1 MKFSDFGKRFS
12 VEIGIGEL
20 MDDLGDALVSD
31 PAPLMLGG
39 GNPAHV
45 PEVQALFRSRMEAIL
60 SRAGEFER
68 VIGNYDTPQGAKSFV
83 GAIADLLHD
92 EFGWKIGPENIAL
105 TNGSQNAFFS
115 LFNLFA
121 GKFEGGHSKQIL
133 LPLAPE
139 YIGYSEVGLEPNFFQ
154 ANRPEIEL
162 LDDRLFKYRVD
173 FDRLKMDD
181 NIGAICF
188 SRPTNPTGNVV
199 TDDEVSRLREIA
211 NLQGIPL
218 IIDNA
223 YGTPFPNIIYSKAK
237 PVWDENIVLCL
248 SLSKFGLP
256 SLRTGIVIAREEII
270 QVISR
275 MTSVLSLAPGSLG
288 PALALDLVQSGEITR
303 VSNYMVK
310 PFYEEKANRAVAQ
323 LRREMGDHI
332 PMRIHKPEGALF
344 LWLWFEGLPISSQEL
359 YQRLKKKGVL
369 VVSGHYFF
377 PGMEEDNWDHKNQCI
392 RVTYTQDDEV
402 VERGLSLIASEIR
415 KIYSESCVCC
425 DKNLQKFRA

>member
-1 MKFSDFGKRFS
+1 MKFSDFGKRFAG
-12 VEIGIGEL
+12 EIGIGEL

-39 GNPAHV
+39 GNPAHIA
-45 PEVQALFRSRMEAIL
+45 EVQALFRSRMKDIL
-60 SRAGEFER
+60 STAGEFER
-68 VIGNYDTPQGAKSFV
+68 VIGNYDTPQGAKAFV
-83 GAIADLLHD
+83 GALADLFRD
-92 EFGWKIGPENIAL
+92 EFGWSIGPENIAL

-121 GKFEGGHSKQIL
+121 GKFEGGHLKQIL

-173 FDRLKMDD
+173 FDRLKMNDS
-181 NIGAICF
+181 IGAICF

-199 TDDEVSRLREIA
+199 TDEEVSRLRELA
-211 NLQGIPL
+211 NSQGIPL

-223 YGTPFPNIIYSKAK
+223 YGTPFPNIIYTEAQ

-275 MTSVLSLAPGSLG
+275 MTSVFSLAPGSLG
-288 PALALDLVQSGEITR
+288 PALALDLVKSGEITR
-303 VSNYMVK
+303 VSNETVK

-392 RVTYTQDDEV
+392 RVTYAQDEAV
-402 VERGLSLIASEIR
+402 VKQGISLIAEEIR
-415 KIYSESCVCC
+415 KV
-425 DKNLQKFRA
+425 FA

>member
-1 MKFSDFGKRFS
+1 MKFSDFGKRFAG
-12 VEIGIGEL
+12 EIGIGEL

-45 PEVQALFRSRMEAIL
+45 PEVQALFRSRMEDIL
-60 SRAGEFER
+60 SNAGEFER
-68 VIGNYDTPQGAKSFV
+68 VIGNYDTPQGAKAFV
-83 GAIADLLHD
+83 GALADLFRA

-121 GKFEGGHSKQIL
+121 GKFDGGQLKQVL

-139 YIGYSEVGLEPNFFQ
+139 YIGYSEVGLEPDFFR

-173 FDRLKMDD
+173 FDRLKMD
-181 NIGAICF
+181 NSIGAVCF

-199 TDDEVSRLREIA
+199 TDEEVSRLCQLA
-211 NLQGIPL
+211 NSQGVPL

-223 YGTPFPNIIYSKAK
+223 YGTPFPNIIFSEAH

-256 SLRTGIVIAREEII
+256 TLRTGIVIAKEETIR
-270 QVISR
+270 VVSR

-288 PALALDLVQSGEITR
+288 PALALDLVKSGEITR
-303 VSNYMVK
+303 VSNDVVK
-310 PFYEEKANRAVAQ
+310 PFYKQKSARAVAQ
-323 LRREMGDHI
+323 LRREINDEI

-344 LWLWFEGLPISSQEL
+344 LWLWFEGLPISSLEL

-377 PGMEEDNWDHKNQCI
+377 PGMEQDDWAHKEQCI
-392 RVTYTQDDEV
+392 RVTYAQDDEV
-402 VERGLSLIASEIR
+402 VEKGISLIAEEIR
-415 KIYSESCVCC
+415 GI
-425 DKNLQKFRA
+425 F

>member
-1 MKFSDFGKRFS
+1 MKFSDFGKRFAS
-12 VEIGIGEL
+12 EIGIGEL

-39 GNPAHV
+39 GNPAHIAG
-45 PEVQALFRSRMEAIL
+45 VQALFRSRMKDIL
-60 SRAGEFER
+60 SSAGEFER
-68 VIGNYDTPQGAKSFV
+68 VIGNYDTPQGAKAFV
-83 GAIADLLHD
+83 GALADLFRD
-92 EFGWKIGPENIAL
+92 EFGWSIGPENIAL

-121 GKFEGGHSKQIL
+121 GKFEGGNSKQIL

-173 FDRLKMDD
+173 FDRLKMNDS
-181 NIGAICF
+181 IGAICF

-211 NLQGIPL
+211 NAQGIPL

-223 YGTPFPNIIYSKAK
+223 YGTPFPNIIYTEAQ

-275 MTSVLSLAPGSLG
+275 MTSVFSLAPGSLG
-288 PALALDLVQSGEITR
+288 PALALDLVKSGEITR
-303 VSNYMVK
+303 VSNEVVK

-392 RVTYTQDDEV
+392 RVTYAQDEAV
-402 VERGLSLIASEIR
+402 VKQGISLIAEEIR
-415 KIYSESCVCC
+415 KV
-425 DKNLQKFRA
+425 FA

>member
-1 MKFSDFGKRFS
+1 MKFSDFGKRFAG
-12 VEIGIGEL
+12 EIGIGEL

-39 GNPAHV
+39 GNPAHIAG
-45 PEVQALFRSRMEAIL
+45 VQALFRSRMKDIL
-60 SRAGEFER
+60 SSAGEFER
-68 VIGNYDTPQGAKSFV
+68 LIGNYDTPQGAKAFV
-83 GAIADLLHD
+83 GALADLFRD
-92 EFGWKIGPENIAL
+92 EFGWSIGPENIAL

-154 ANRPEIEL
+154 ANRPDIEL

-173 FDRLKMDD
+173 FDRLKMNDS
-181 NIGAICF
+181 IGAICF

-199 TDDEVSRLREIA
+199 TDDEVSRLRELA
-211 NLQGIPL
+211 NAQGIPL

-223 YGTPFPNIIYSKAK
+223 YGTPFPNIIYTEAQ
-237 PVWDENIVLCL
+237 PVWDENIILCL

-256 SLRTGIVIAREEII
+256 SLRTGIVIARKEII

-275 MTSVLSLAPGSLG
+275 MTSVFSLAPGSLG
-288 PALALDLVQSGEITR
+288 PALALDLVKSGEITR
-303 VSNYMVK
+303 VSNEMVK

-323 LRREMGDHI
+323 LRREMGEHI

-377 PGMEEDNWDHKNQCI
+377 PGMEEDNWEHKGECI
-392 RVTYTQDDEV
+392 RVTYAQDEEV
-402 VERGLSLIASEIR
+402 VAKGIRLIAEEII
-415 KIYSESCVCC
+415 KVFA
-425 DKNLQKFRA
+425 Q

>member
-1 MKFSDFGKRFS
+1 MEFSDFGKRFAG
-12 VEIGIGEL
+12 EIGIGEL

-45 PEVQALFRSRMEAIL
+45 PQVQTLFRSRMEANL
-60 SRAGEFER
+60 SCAGEFER
-68 VIGNYDTPQGAKSFV
+68 VIGNYDTPQGAKAFV
-83 GAIADLLHD
+83 GALADLFRA

-121 GKFEGGHSKQIL
+121 GKFDGTQLKQVL

-139 YIGYSEVGLEPNFFQ
+139 YIGYSEVGLELDFFR

-173 FDRLKMDD
+173 FDRLKMD
-181 NIGAICF
+181 NSIGAVCF

-199 TDDEVSRLREIA
+199 TDEEVSRLRQLA
-211 NLQGIPL
+211 NSQGVPL

-223 YGTPFPNIIYSKAK
+223 YGTPFPNIIFSEAH

-256 SLRTGIVIAREEII
+256 TLRTGIVIAKEETIR
-270 QVISR
+270 VVSR

-288 PALALDLVQSGEITR
+288 PALALDLVKSGEITR
-303 VSNYMVK
+303 VSNDVVK
-310 PFYEEKANRAVAQ
+310 PFYQQKSARAVAQ
-323 LRREMGDHI
+323 LRREIRDEI

-344 LWLWFEGLPISSQEL
+344 LWLWFDGLPISSLEL
-359 YQRLKKKGVL
+359 YQRLKQKGVL

-377 PGMEEDNWDHKNQCI
+377 PGMEQDDWAHKEQCI
-392 RVTYTQDDEV
+392 RVTYAQDDQV
-402 VERGLSLIASEIR
+402 VEKGISIIAEEIR
-415 KIYSESCVCC
+415 EIFSSAKSS
-425 DKNLQKFRA
+425 

>member
-1 MKFSDFGKRFS
+1 MKFSDFGKRFAG
-12 VEIGIGEL
+12 EIGIGEL

-39 GNPAHV
+39 GNPAHIA
-45 PEVQALFRSRMEAIL
+45 EVQALFRSRMKDIL
-60 SRAGEFER
+60 SSAGEFER
-68 VIGNYDTPQGAKSFV
+68 VIGNYDTPQGAKAFV
-83 GAIADLLHD
+83 GALADLFRD
-92 EFGWKIGPENIAL
+92 EFGWSIGPENIAL

-121 GKFEGGHSKQIL
+121 GKFEGGHLKQIL

-181 NIGAICF
+181 SIGAICF

-211 NLQGIPL
+211 NAQGIPL

-223 YGTPFPNIIYSKAK
+223 YGTPFPNIIYTEAQ

-275 MTSVLSLAPGSLG
+275 MTSVFSLAPGSLG
-288 PALALDLVQSGEITR
+288 PALALDLVKSGEITR
-303 VSNYMVK
+303 VSNETVK

-392 RVTYTQDDEV
+392 RVTYAQDEAV
-402 VERGLSLIASEIR
+402 VKQGISLIAEEIR
-415 KIYSESCVCC
+415 KV
-425 DKNLQKFRA
+425 FA

>member
-1 MKFSDFGKRFS
+1 MKFSDFGKRFAG
-12 VEIGIGEL
+12 EIGIGEL

-45 PEVQALFRSRMEAIL
+45 PEVQALFRSRMEDIL
-60 SRAGEFER
+60 SSAGEFER
-68 VIGNYDTPQGAKSFV
+68 VIGNYDTPQGAKTFV
-83 GAIADLLHD
+83 GALADLFRA

-121 GKFEGGHSKQIL
+121 GKFDGGQLKQVL

-139 YIGYSEVGLEPNFFQ
+139 YIGYSEVGLEPDFFR

-173 FDRLKMDD
+173 FDRLKMD
-181 NIGAICF
+181 NSIGAVCF

-199 TDDEVSRLREIA
+199 TDEEVSRLRKLA
-211 NLQGIPL
+211 NSQGVPL

-223 YGTPFPNIIYSKAK
+223 YGTPFPNIIFSEAH

-256 SLRTGIVIAREEII
+256 TLRTGIVIAKEETIR
-270 QVISR
+270 VVSR

-288 PALALDLVQSGEITR
+288 PALALDLVKSGEITR
-303 VSNYMVK
+303 VSNDVVK
-310 PFYEEKANRAVAQ
+310 PFYEQKSARAVAQ
-323 LRREMGDHI
+323 LRREINDEI

-344 LWLWFEGLPISSQEL
+344 LWLWFEGLPISSLEL

-377 PGMEEDNWDHKNQCI
+377 PGMEQDDWAHKEQCI
-392 RVTYTQDDEV
+392 RVTYAQDDEV
-402 VERGLSLIASEIR
+402 VEKGISLIAEEIR
-415 KIYSESCVCC
+415 GIFSSAKGS
-425 DKNLQKFRA
+425 

>member
-1 MKFSDFGKRFS
+1 MKFSDFGKRFAG
-12 VEIGIGEL
+12 EIGIGEL

-45 PEVQALFRSRMEAIL
+45 PEVQALFRSRMEDIL
-60 SRAGEFER
+60 SSAGEFER
-68 VIGNYDTPQGAKSFV
+68 VIGNYDTPQGAKAFV
-83 GAIADLLHD
+83 GALADLFRA

-121 GKFEGGHSKQIL
+121 GKFDGGQLKQVL

-139 YIGYSEVGLEPNFFQ
+139 YIGYSEVGLEPDFFR

-173 FDRLKMDD
+173 FERLKMD
-181 NIGAICF
+181 NSIGAVCF

-199 TDDEVSRLREIA
+199 TDEEVSRLRQLA
-211 NLQGIPL
+211 NSQGVPL

-223 YGTPFPNIIYSKAK
+223 YGTPFPNIIFSEAH
-237 PVWDENIVLCL
+237 PFWDENTVLCL

-256 SLRTGIVIAREEII
+256 TLRTGIVIAKEETIR
-270 QVISR
+270 VVSR

-288 PALALDLVQSGEITR
+288 PALALDLVKSGEITR
-303 VSNYMVK
+303 VSNDVVK
-310 PFYEEKANRAVAQ
+310 PFYKQKSARAVAQ
-323 LRREMGDHI
+323 LRREINDEI

-344 LWLWFEGLPISSQEL
+344 LWLWFEGLPISSVEL

-377 PGMEEDNWDHKNQCI
+377 PGMEQDDWAHKEQCI
-392 RVTYTQDDEV
+392 RVTYAQDDEV
-402 VERGLSLIASEIR
+402 VEKGISLIAEEIR
-415 KIYSESCVCC
+415 GIFSSAKGS
-425 DKNLQKFRA
+425 K

>member
-1 MKFSDFGKRFS
+1 MEFSDFGKRFAG
-12 VEIGIGEL
+12 EIGIGEL

-45 PEVQALFRSRMEAIL
+45 AEVQTLFRSRMEDIL
-60 SRAGEFER
+60 SSAGEFER
-68 VIGNYDTPQGAKSFV
+68 VIGNYDTPQGAKAFV
-83 GAIADLLHD
+83 GALADLFRA

-121 GKFEGGHSKQIL
+121 GKFDGGQLKQVL

-139 YIGYSEVGLEPNFFQ
+139 YIGYSEVGLEPDFFR

-173 FDRLKMDD
+173 FERLKMD
-181 NIGAICF
+181 NSIGAVCF

-199 TDDEVSRLREIA
+199 TDEEVSRLRQLA
-211 NLQGIPL
+211 NSQGVPL

-223 YGTPFPNIIYSKAK
+223 YGTPFPNIIFSEAH

-256 SLRTGIVIAREEII
+256 TLRTGIVIAKEETIR
-270 QVISR
+270 VVSR

-288 PALALDLVQSGEITR
+288 PALALDLVKSGEITR
-303 VSNYMVK
+303 VSNDVVK
-310 PFYEEKANRAVAQ
+310 PFYQQKSARAVAQ
-323 LRREMGDHI
+323 LRREIRDEI

-344 LWLWFEGLPISSQEL
+344 LWLWFEGLPISSLEL

-377 PGMEEDNWDHKNQCI
+377 PGMEQDDWAHKEQCI
-392 RVTYTQDDEV
+392 RVTYAQDDQV
-402 VERGLSLIASEIR
+402 VEKGITIIAEEIR
-415 KIYSESCVCC
+415 EIFSSAKSS
-425 DKNLQKFRA
+425 

>member
-12 VEIGIGEL
+12 GEIGIGEL

-121 GKFEGGHSKQIL
+121 GKFDGSVSKRIL

-139 YIGYSEVGLEPNFFQ
+139 YIGYSEVGLEPDFFC

-162 LDDRLFKYRVD
+162 MEDGLFKYRVD
-173 FDRLKMDD
+173 FDRLEVDD
-181 NIGAICF
+181 RIGAICF

-199 TDDEVSRLREIA
+199 TDEEVARLRERA
-211 NLQGIPL
+211 SSKGVPL

-223 YGTPFPNIIYSKAK
+223 YGAPFPHIIHTQVQ
-237 PVWDENIVLCL
+237 PVWDENMVLCL

-256 SLRTGIVIAREEII
+256 SLRTGIVVANQE
-270 QVISR
+270 VIRVLSR
-275 MTSVLSLAPGSLG
+275 MTSVFSLAPGSLG
-288 PALALDLVQSGEITR
+288 PALALDLVRSRQITQISREIVR
-303 VSNYMVK
+303 
-310 PFYEEKANRAVAQ
+310 PFYEAKAKRAVIQ
-323 LRREMGDHI
+323 LQTEIGGEL
-332 PMRIHKPEGALF
+332 PLRIHKPEGALF
-344 LWLWFEGLPISSQEL
+344 LWLWFENLPISSWEL

-377 PGMEEDNWDHKNQCI
+377 PGMEGDDWAHKDQCI
-392 RVTYTQDDEV
+392 RVTYAQDDAV
-402 VERGLSLIASEIR
+402 VEEGISLIAQEIR
-415 KIYSESCVCC
+415 ELYE
-425 DKNLQKFRA
+425 

>member
-1 MKFSDFGKRFS
+1 MKFSDFGKRFAG
-12 VEIGIGEL
+12 EIGIGEL

-45 PEVQALFRSRMEAIL
+45 PEVQALFRSRMEDIL
-60 SRAGEFER
+60 SNAGEFER
-68 VIGNYDTPQGAKSFV
+68 VIGNYDTPQGAKGFV
-83 GAIADLLHD
+83 GALADLFRA

-121 GKFEGGHSKQIL
+121 GKFDGGQLKQVL

-139 YIGYSEVGLEPNFFQ
+139 YIGYSEVGLEPDFFR

-173 FDRLKMDD
+173 FDRLKMD
-181 NIGAICF
+181 NSIGAVCF

-199 TDDEVSRLREIA
+199 TDEEVSRLCQLA
-211 NLQGIPL
+211 NSQGVPL

-223 YGTPFPNIIYSKAK
+223 YGTPFPNIIFSEAH

-256 SLRTGIVIAREEII
+256 TLRTGIVIAKEETIR
-270 QVISR
+270 VVSR

-288 PALALDLVQSGEITR
+288 PALALDLVKSGEITR
-303 VSNYMVK
+303 VSNDVVK
-310 PFYEEKANRAVAQ
+310 PFYKQKSARAVAQ
-323 LRREMGDHI
+323 LRREINDEI

-344 LWLWFEGLPISSQEL
+344 LWLWFEGLPISSLEL

-377 PGMEEDNWDHKNQCI
+377 PGMEQDDWAHKEQCI
-392 RVTYTQDDEV
+392 RVTYAQDDEV
-402 VERGLSLIASEIR
+402 VEKGISLIAEEIR
-415 KIYSESCVCC
+415 GI
-425 DKNLQKFRA
+425 F

>member
-1 MKFSDFGKRFS
+1 MDFSDFGKRFAGQ
-12 VEIGIGEL
+12 IGIGEL

-45 PEVQALFRSRMEAIL
+45 PEVQALFRSRMKDIL
-60 SRAGEFER
+60 SSAGEFER
-68 VIGNYDTPQGAKSFV
+68 VIGNYDTPQGAKAFV
-83 GAIADLLHD
+83 GALADLFRD
-92 EFGWKIGPENIAL
+92 EFGWSIGPANIAL

-121 GKFEGGHSKQIL
+121 GKFDGGHSKQIL

-173 FDRLKMDD
+173 FDRLKMDES
-181 NIGAICF
+181 IGAICF

-199 TDDEVSRLREIA
+199 TDDEVSRLRELA

-223 YGTPFPNIIYSKAK
+223 YGTPFPNIIYTDAQ

-275 MTSVLSLAPGSLG
+275 MTSVFSLAPGSLG
-288 PALALDLVQSGEITR
+288 PALALDLVKSGEITR
-303 VSNYMVK
+303 VSNEMVK

-392 RVTYTQDDEV
+392 RVTYAQDEKVVTRGIQLLSEEIKEV
-402 VERGLSLIASEIR
+402 FSR
-415 KIYSESCVCC
+415 
-425 DKNLQKFRA
+425 

>member
-1 MKFSDFGKRFS
+1 MKFSDFGKRFAG
-12 VEIGIGEL
+12 EIGIGEL

-39 GNPAHV
+39 GNPAHIT
-45 PEVQALFRSRMEAIL
+45 EVQALFRSRMKDIL
-60 SRAGEFER
+60 SSAGEFER
-68 VIGNYDTPQGAKSFV
+68 VIGNYDTPQGAKAFV
-83 GAIADLLHD
+83 GALADLFRD
-92 EFGWKIGPENIAL
+92 EFGWSIGPENIAL

-162 LDDRLFKYRVD
+162 LDERLFKYRVD

-181 NIGAICF
+181 NIGAVCF

-199 TDDEVSRLREIA
+199 TDEEVSRLRELA
-211 NLQGIPL
+211 NAQGIPL

-223 YGTPFPNIIYSKAK
+223 YGTPFPNIIYSKVQ

-275 MTSVLSLAPGSLG
+275 MTSVFSLAPGSLG
-288 PALALDLVQSGEITR
+288 PALALDLVKSGEITR
-303 VSNYMVK
+303 VSNEVVK

-392 RVTYTQDDEV
+392 RVTYAQDDV
-402 VERGLSLIASEIR
+402 VVKQGISLIAEEMR
-415 KIYSESCVCC
+415 KFY
-425 DKNLQKFRA
+425 K

>member
-1 MKFSDFGKRFS
+1 MKFSDFGKRFAG
-12 VEIGIGEL
+12 EIGIGEL

-39 GNPAHV
+39 GNPAHIA
-45 PEVQALFRSRMEAIL
+45 EVQALFRSRMKDIL
-60 SRAGEFER
+60 SSAGEFER
-68 VIGNYDTPQGAKSFV
+68 VIGNYDTPQGAKAFV
-83 GAIADLLHD
+83 GALADLFRD
-92 EFGWKIGPENIAL
+92 EFGWSIGPENIAL

-121 GKFEGGHSKQIL
+121 GKFEGGHLKQIL

-181 NIGAICF
+181 SIGAICF

-211 NLQGIPL
+211 NAQGIPL

-223 YGTPFPNIIYSKAK
+223 YGTPFPNIIYTEAQ

-275 MTSVLSLAPGSLG
+275 MTSVFSLAPGSLG
-288 PALALDLVQSGEITR
+288 PALALDLVKSGEITR
-303 VSNYMVK
+303 VSNEMVK

-392 RVTYTQDDEV
+392 RVTYAQDEAV
-402 VERGLSLIASEIR
+402 VKQGISLIAEEIR
-415 KIYSESCVCC
+415 KV
-425 DKNLQKFRA
+425 FA

>member
-1 MKFSDFGKRFS
+1 MKFSDFGKRFAG
-12 VEIGIGEL
+12 EIGIGEL

-39 GNPAHV
+39 GNPAHI
-45 PEVQALFRSRMEAIL
+45 PEVQALLRSRMNDIL
-60 SRAGEFER
+60 SISGEFER
-68 VIGNYDTPQGAKSFV
+68 VIGNYDTPQGAKAFI
-83 GAIADLLHD
+83 GALAELFRA
-92 EFGWKIGPENIAL
+92 EFGWNIGPENIAL

-121 GKFEGGHSKQIL
+121 GKFEGGQSKQIL

-139 YIGYSEVGLEPNFFQ
+139 YIGYSEVGLESDFFR
-154 ANRPEIEL
+154 ANRPEIEVL
-162 LDDRLFKYRVD
+162 GDGFFKYRVD
-173 FDRLKMDD
+173 FDRLQMDD
-181 NIGAICF
+181 GVGAVCF

-199 TDDEVSRLREIA
+199 TDQEVSRLRELA
-211 NLQGIPL
+211 NVQGIPL

-223 YGTPFPNIIYSKAK
+223 YGTPFPNIIYSEAQ
-237 PVWDENIVLCL
+237 PVWDENIIVCL

-256 SLRTGIVIAREEII
+256 SLRTGIVIARKEVTQI
-270 QVISR
+270 VSR
-275 MTSVLSLAPGSLG
+275 MTSVFSLAPGSLG
-288 PALALDLVQSGEITR
+288 PALALDLVKSGEITR
-303 VSNYMVK
+303 VSNEMVK

-377 PGMEEDNWDHKNQCI
+377 PGTEHDNWDHKNQCI
-392 RVTYTQDDEV
+392 RVTYAQDEV
-402 VERGLSLIASEIR
+402 VVKQGISLIAE
-415 KIYSESCVCC
+415 EM
-425 DKNLQKFRA
+425 KNLF